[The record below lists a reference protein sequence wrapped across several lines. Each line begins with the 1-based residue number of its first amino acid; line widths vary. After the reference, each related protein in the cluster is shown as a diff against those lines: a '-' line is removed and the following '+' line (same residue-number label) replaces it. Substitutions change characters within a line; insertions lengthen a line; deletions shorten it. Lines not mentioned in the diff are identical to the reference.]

1 MKLSPETLRLYAVT
15 DRSWLG
21 GQTLPEQVE
30 QALCGGA
37 TMVQLR
43 EKHLDRDGL
52 LAEAKALAALCHRY
66 GVPLLVNDDVEV
78 ARLSG
83 ADGVHVGQEDMAAAE
98 ARRALGRDMI
108 VGVTAKTVRQ
118 ALSAQ
123 EAGADYLG
131 SGAVFGSTTKLNAKP
146 MSLETLRDI
155 CGAVEI
161 PVVAIGGVNRENLP
175 ALAGTGIAGAAIV
188 SGIFAAGD
196 IQAECRALRALVER
210 VCAGAR

>member
-43 EKHLDRDGL
+43 EKHLDRDRL